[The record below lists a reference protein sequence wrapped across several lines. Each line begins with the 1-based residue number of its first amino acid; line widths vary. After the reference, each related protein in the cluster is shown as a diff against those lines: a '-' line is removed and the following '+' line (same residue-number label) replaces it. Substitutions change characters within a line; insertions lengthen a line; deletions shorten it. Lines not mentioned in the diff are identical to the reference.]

1 MRTRARTHPHAR
13 YLLPLP
19 TTAYLSL
26 PQIRNAPNPLR
37 RNGSLL
43 AMARFGHGFW
53 TRQADDP
60 TGGRAGADNK
70 RKDFTNF
77 YQNLRVACISP
88 RKGPL
93 RSRRCN
99 DTCGESE
106 GCSWTFQRPLSL
118 IHGYGRRRAIIP
130 SRLKNTQSF
139 VVVVRINGSHSH
151 HTLGLIKS

>member
-1 MRTRARTHPHAR
+1 
-13 YLLPLP
+13 
-19 TTAYLSL
+19 
-26 PQIRNAPNPLR
+26 
-37 RNGSLL
+37 
-43 AMARFGHGFW
+43 MARFGHGNW
-53 TRQADDP
+53 THQADHP
-60 TGGRAGADNK
+60 TGGQAGADNK